1 MQRGAITLQKNGNE
15 IIKCENLNYWY
26 ETYEKKSGI
35 KGTLQD
41 LWKRKHKKVMAIK
54 DINVSINEG
63 EIVGLLG
70 PNGAGK
76 TTLIKLLTGILEV
89 KSGKILCLNKTPY
102 KKEKNYLKNIGVVMG
117 QKSQLIWDLPAMETL
132 KMLKEIYEIDRTEFE
147 ERLEKLLRL
156 LSLKEKV
163 SIPVRKLSLG
173 ERIKFELTCSLIHKP
188 QILFLDEPTIG
199 LDITSQ
205 YAVYD
210 FLREVNRTENTT
222 IILTSHYMKDI
233 ENLCERVVIIL
244 KGEKHF
250 DLPLEELKEKFINGK
265 TYIVESKKDE
275 LPFSDENF
283 TVKKLEKNTFEIY
296 PENGEFEIGNLN
308 LKDIVSIKENTPEL
322 EEIIFKLFSNVNSE
336 KEINLQE
343 TDVQEAGNA

>member
-1 MQRGAITLQKNGNE
+1 
-15 IIKCENLNYWY
+15 
-26 ETYEKKSGI
+26 
-35 KGTLQD
+35 
-41 LWKRKHKKVMAIK
+41 
-54 DINVSINEG
+54 
-63 EIVGLLG
+63 
-70 PNGAGK
+70 
-76 TTLIKLLTGILEV
+76 
-89 KSGKILCLNKTPY
+89 
-102 KKEKNYLKNIGVVMG
+102 
-117 QKSQLIWDLPAMETL
+117 
-132 KMLKEIYEIDRTEFE
+132 MLFH
-147 ERLEKLLRL
+147 L
-156 LSLKEKV
+156 
-163 SIPVRKLSLG
+163 VRKLSLG

-250 DLPLEELKEKFINGK
+250 DLPLEELKEKFITGK

-283 TVKKLEKNTFEIY
+283 TVKKLEKNIFEIC
-296 PENGEFEIGNLN
+296 PVNDKFEIGNLN
-308 LKDIVSIKENTPEL
+308 LKDVVSIKENTPEL

-336 KEINLQE
+336 KEINIQE
-343 TDVQEAGNA
+343 IDVQEAGNE